1 MINLQVDHFMW
12 GAPNLD
18 EGIREAQRL
27 FGVKAALGG
36 SHPGL
41 GTRNALLSLGEA
53 VYLEIIAPDPEQ
65 RLEGTFGERLGTL
78 ESCALITWA
87 VGSADLGVVSRELAE
102 RGFAC
107 RGPVRTRRATPEGN
121 LLEWDLLFPDASG
134 YAGTFPFF
142 IDWLNCPHPAVHNP
156 SAGAFRGLNITLPQA
171 VELAATLT
179 SLGLEVA
186 VQEGAPSITVEIDV
200 GGSTLTLQSTSQSM
214 AIRMF

>member
-1 MINLQVDHFMW
+1 MINLQIDHFMW
-12 GAPNLD
+12 GAPDLH

-27 FGVKAALGG
+27 FGVQAALGG

-78 ESCALITWA
+78 ESCALITWV
-87 VGSADLGVVSRELAE
+87 VGSADLGVLSRELAE
-102 RGFAC
+102 CGFAC
-107 RGPVRTRRATPEGN
+107 RGPVRTRRATPEGD
-121 LLEWDLLFPDASG
+121 LLEWDLLFPDAPG

-142 IDWLNCPHPAVHNP
+142 IDWLICPHPAAHSP
-156 SAGAFRGLNITLPQA
+156 SAGAFRALNITLPQA
-171 VELAATLT
+171 AELAATLT

-186 VQEGAPSITVEIDV
+186 VQEGALSITVEIAV
-200 GGSTLTLQSTSQSM
+200 GGSTVTLESTSQSM
-214 AIRMF
+214 AVRMF

>member
-1 MINLQVDHFMW
+1 MINLQIDHFMW
-12 GAPNLD
+12 GAPDLH
-18 EGIREAQRL
+18 EGMREAERL

-65 RLEGTFGERLGTL
+65 RLEGTFGERLGSL

-87 VGSADLGVVSRELAE
+87 VGSADLGVLSRELAE

-107 RGPVRTRRATPEGN
+107 RGPIHTRRNTPEGD
-121 LLEWDLLFPDASG
+121 LLEWDLLFPDAPG

-142 IDWLNCPHPAVHNP
+142 IDWLICAHPATRNP
-156 SAGAFRGLNITLPQA
+156 SAGSFRGLNITLPQA
-171 VELAATLT
+171 AEFAATLT
-179 SLGLEVA
+179 SLGLEVV
-186 VQEGAPSITVEIDV
+186 VQKGAPSITVEIDV
-200 GGSTLTLQSTSQSM
+200 GGSTVTLESTSQSM
-214 AIRMF
+214 AVRMF